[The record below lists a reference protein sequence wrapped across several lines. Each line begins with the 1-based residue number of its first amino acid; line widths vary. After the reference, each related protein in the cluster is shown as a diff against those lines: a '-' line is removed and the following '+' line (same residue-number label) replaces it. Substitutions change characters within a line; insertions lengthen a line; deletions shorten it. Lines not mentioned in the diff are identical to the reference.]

1 MDNSTWSKEDNMKN
15 LRDMTEVELDNEYDR
30 CLDLFDPRVHVTDGE
45 WKAAMQRWYDVKE
58 EQARRKAMRN

>member
-1 MDNSTWSKEDNMKN
+1 MKN